1 LTSLMNQ
8 GEKRLEISDAQEKI
22 DLIQKEI
29 QKVIIGHTDALE
41 LLVITALS
49 GGHILL
55 EGIPGL
61 GKTTL
66 AKAFAG
72 VIGSGFKRI
81 QMTPDMLPADV
92 LGVNVYNPYDG
103 TWALRRGP
111 IFTNILMVDELN
123 RASPKVQSAFLEV
136 MQEMQVTIE
145 GETLRISKPF
155 IVIGTQVPYGEP
167 GTYPLTNVQIDRFAY
182 RMLLEP
188 PETSEEEELLSRIDA
203 IDDTIVEP
211 IISTEE
217 LIALSAL
224 KEKVHVEPV
233 IHEYIVSLVQSLR
246 GNEYIRSGPSPRASI
261 WLYKGSRARALIE
274 GREYVIP
281 DDVKMMARYV
291 LPHRLTLDRRTILED
306 VSSTSLIDD
315 VLKETPV
322 PR

>member
-1 LTSLMNQ
+1 MDL
-8 GEKRLEISDAQEKI
+8 KDARDKI
-22 DLIQKEI
+22 ELIQNEI
-29 QKVIIGHTDALE
+29 GKVIIGHTDALE

-49 GGHILL
+49 GGHVLL

-66 AKAFAG
+66 AKTFAG
-72 VIGSGFKRI
+72 VIGGGFKRI
-81 QMTPDMLPADV
+81 QMTPDLLPADV

-111 IFTNILMVDELN
+111 IFTNILLVDELN

-145 GETLRISKPF
+145 GETLRIGRPF
-155 IVIGTQVPYGEP
+155 IVIATQVPYGEP

-188 PETSEEEELLSRIDA
+188 PETSAEEELLRRIDV
-203 IDDTIVEP
+203 IDQAVVEP
-211 IISTEE
+211 IMSTEE
-217 LIALSAL
+217 LLELSAL

-246 GNEYIRSGPSPRASI
+246 GNEYVRSGPSPRASI
-261 WLYKGSRARALIE
+261 WLYKGSRIRALIE

-281 DDVKMMARYV
+281 DDVKAMARYV
-291 LPHRLTLDRRTILED
+291 LPHRLELDRRTMLED
-306 VSSTSLIDD
+306 ISSSSLIDD

>member
-1 LTSLMNQ
+1 MNQ
-8 GEKRLEISDAQEKI
+8 GEKRLDLKDARDKI
-22 DLIQKEI
+22 ELIQNEI
-29 QKVIIGHTDALE
+29 GKVIIGHTDALE

-49 GGHILL
+49 GGHVLL

-66 AKAFAG
+66 AKTFAG
-72 VIGSGFKRI
+72 VIGGEFKRI
-81 QMTPDMLPADV
+81 QMTPDLLPADV
-92 LGVNVYNPYDG
+92 LGVNIYNPYDG

-111 IFTNILMVDELN
+111 IFTNILLVDELN

-145 GETLRISKPF
+145 GETLRIGRPF
-155 IVIGTQVPYGEP
+155 IVIATQVPYGEP

-188 PETSEEEELLSRIDA
+188 PEASAEEELLRRIDD
-203 IDDTIVEP
+203 IDQAVVEP
-211 IISTEE
+211 IMSTEE
-217 LIALSAL
+217 LLELSAL

-246 GNEYIRSGPSPRASI
+246 RNEYVRSGPSPRASI
-261 WLYKGSRARALIE
+261 WLYKGSRIRALIE

-281 DDVKMMARYV
+281 DDVKAMARYV
-291 LPHRLTLDRRTILED
+291 IPHRLELDRRTMLED
-306 VSSTSLIDD
+306 ISPSNLIDD
-315 VLKETPV
+315 VIKETPV

>member
-1 LTSLMNQ
+1 MDL
-8 GEKRLEISDAQEKI
+8 KDAQEKI
-22 DLIQKEI
+22 ELIQNEI
-29 QKVIIGHTDALE
+29 AKTIIGHTDAIE
-41 LLVITALS
+41 LLIVSALS

-55 EGIPGL
+55 EGTPGL

-66 AKAFAG
+66 AKTFAG
-72 VIGSGFKRI
+72 VIGGGFKRI

-145 GETLRISKPF
+145 GETLRINRPF
-155 IVIGTQVPYGEP
+155 MVIATQVPYGEP

-188 PETSEEEELLSRIDA
+188 PESRAEEELLSRIDD
-203 IDDTIVEP
+203 IDQAVVEP

-217 LIALSAL
+217 LLELSNL
-224 KEKVHVEPV
+224 KKNVHIEPV

-246 GNEYIRSGPSPRASI
+246 GSEYVRTGPSPRASI
-261 WLYKGSRARALIE
+261 WMYKGSRVKALIE
-274 GREYVIP
+274 GRQYVIP
-281 DDVKMMARYV
+281 DDVKAMARYV
-291 LPHRLTLDRRTILED
+291 LPHRMELDRRTMLED
-306 VSSTSLIDD
+306 VSTTSLIQDT
-315 VLKETPV
+315 LKNTPV
-322 PR
+322 PK

>member
-1 LTSLMNQ
+1 MNQ
-8 GEKRLEISDAQEKI
+8 GEKRLDLKDARDKI
-22 DLIQKEI
+22 ELIQNEI
-29 QKVIIGHTDALE
+29 GKVIIGHTDALE

-49 GGHILL
+49 GGHVLL

-66 AKAFAG
+66 AKTFAG
-72 VIGSGFKRI
+72 VIGGGFKRI
-81 QMTPDMLPADV
+81 QMTPDLLPADV

-111 IFTNILMVDELN
+111 IFTNILLVDELN

-145 GETLRISKPF
+145 GETLRIGRPF
-155 IVIGTQVPYGEP
+155 IVIATQVPYGEP

-188 PETSEEEELLSRIDA
+188 PETSAEEELLRRIDV
-203 IDDTIVEP
+203 IDQAVVEP
-211 IISTEE
+211 IMSTEE
-217 LIALSAL
+217 LLELSAL

-246 GNEYIRSGPSPRASI
+246 GNEYVRSGPSPRASI
-261 WLYKGSRARALIE
+261 WLYKGSRIRALIE

-281 DDVKMMARYV
+281 DDVKAMARYV
-291 LPHRLTLDRRTILED
+291 LPHRLELDRRTMLED
-306 VSSTSLIDD
+306 ISPSNLIDD
-315 VLKETPV
+315 VIKETPV